1 MTSSAHITLRTRTLS
16 EVRSAMRAQL
26 ANDPVCD
33 TAVLSSDEEG
43 IVVVLTESVTEQT
56 ATARIRAAASRS
68 GVHPANLDIRFDPP
82 PRGETVMRLSIPGPL
97 DRDERTTAYGCI
109 MAIAERAGAYECIV
123 RIALTEQNTPD
134 DGIRVEMRLPGTV
147 TVTRMIQMR
156 ERVRADSPGDE
167 KDILDRMEVHVLP
180 PNAEADE
187 MRATPSEIYAQMTIR
202 PRPVADPFEWRGL
215 RETLTTLLGRQ
226 GWVEVKTIVSD
237 AEETA
242 ILHVP
247 HRNPQQAGQEIA
259 SAIAATPGAHARAS
273 VSLLSASEATKIV
286 GVDATWP
293 SPLFGIAA
301 AL

>member
-97 DRDERTTAYGCI
+97 DRDERTDLYGRL
-109 MAIAERAGAYECIV
+109 MAIARRTGWTI
-123 RIALTEQNTPD
+123 LGTSMLSHN
-134 DGIRVEMRLPGTV
+134 GICVELRLPGPATF
-147 TVTRMIQMR
+147 TGMQQMIR
-156 ERVRADSPGDE
+156 RVLSVDPSDE